1 MHIPKITLVP
11 TMQLRL
17 ILLIVVF
24 ASVTAAAQTTVTL
37 KDAIQTA
44 VVNYPSIKAKK
55 AYMRAAGELVTAAK
69 REQLPNVNLAVQQD
83 YGTINGTNG
92 PLYGF
97 GGLAAASAGPSLAT
111 QNWNAAF
118 GALYLT
124 NVNWEFFAFGKYKE
138 RVKVAQRAQETNTR
152 DLEQELFEHKVKVA
166 AAYLNLVAGRQIARS
181 YEKNLNRADSIRT
194 FVIARVKNGLVAG
207 VDSSLANA
215 EYSSARILLTNAR
228 DKEQEQKNILAQLM
242 GTNNNEFDIDTSF
255 ISALPGVYLDTTS
268 EATLHPL
275 LQYYKSRIAVSD
287 EQTRYI
293 RTQYYPGF
301 SLVGLLQSRASGFK
315 SDYASNQNSF
325 STDYWSGINPNR
337 TNYLFGVGV
346 TWNIMQPVRLSK
358 QVSAQ
363 RLISKG
369 LQEEYNLAD
378 VAIKQQLQTSK
389 SKMSNALANFKE
401 APVQVKA
408 ASDAY
413 HQKSVLYRNGLTNM
427 VDVTQANYTLIRAE
441 TDRDIASNNVWQAL
455 LLRAAALG
463 DFNLFEEQLR

>member
-228 DKEQEQKNILAQLM
+228 DKEQEQKI
-242 GTNNNEFDIDTSF
+242 FWRS
-255 ISALPGVYLDTTS
+255 
-268 EATLHPL
+268 
-275 LQYYKSRIAVSD
+275 
-287 EQTRYI
+287 
-293 RTQYYPGF
+293 
-301 SLVGLLQSRASGFK
+301 
-315 SDYASNQNSF
+315 
-325 STDYWSGINPNR
+325 
-337 TNYLFGVGV
+337 
-346 TWNIMQPVRLSK
+346 
-358 QVSAQ
+358 
-363 RLISKG
+363 
-369 LQEEYNLAD
+369 
-378 VAIKQQLQTSK
+378 
-389 SKMSNALANFKE
+389 
-401 APVQVKA
+401 
-408 ASDAY
+408 
-413 HQKSVLYRNGLTNM
+413 
-427 VDVTQANYTLIRAE
+427 
-441 TDRDIASNNVWQAL
+441 
-455 LLRAAALG
+455 
-463 DFNLFEEQLR
+463 